1 MASVASFMFGLDIL
15 LVATALPTIHRD
27 LHASIESLQWIVNAY
42 NLSFAA
48 LLLTGAALGVAPA
61 GGAFS

>member
-27 LHASIESLQWIVNAY
+27 LHASIEPS
-42 NLSFAA
+42 SGSS
-48 LLLTGAALGVAPA
+48 TPTT
-61 GGAFS
+61 